1 LGIHSPRALS
11 YTARHKSQKYSLR
24 SPGYPIGVGYDEVF
38 KTYCHFGITYILGRS
53 RIWQSF
59 TSSSS
64 TPTPSS
70 SPIRQPRHP
79 QLSNIVIP
87 NCPTSSS
94 PTWLGIHIPQ
104 AMNRT
109 ARHKN
114 QKYSL
119 RSSGSPIWVGD
130 DGNFKG
136 RGDDSDFN
144 KLSIVLILKS

>member
-1 LGIHSPRALS
+1 
-11 YTARHKSQKYSLR
+11 
-24 SPGYPIGVGYDEVF
+24 
-38 KTYCHFGITYILGRS
+38 
-53 RIWQSF
+53 
-59 TSSSS
+59 
-64 TPTPSS
+64 
-70 SPIRQPRHP
+70 
-79 QLSNIVIP
+79 
-87 NCPTSSS
+87 
-94 PTWLGIHIPQ
+94 
-104 AMNRT
+104 MNRT